1 MKAEHINPFI
11 KASSEV
17 LKMIT
22 QCQFDTGKLY
32 IKDSPFEANNVVI
45 LLGITGD
52 IRGQATLNMTEE
64 TAKNVASRMMMG
76 MPVDSLDEMAKSA
89 LSEMGNMIMGN
100 AATLLFND
108 GVHVD
113 ITPPALMVGTSM
125 SFSPG
130 GMRTVGVPLN
140 SEIGVINFDISVK
153 EN

>member
-11 KASSEV
+11 TASAEV

-22 QCQFDTGKLY
+22 QCEFDKGKLY
-32 IKDSPFEANNVVI
+32 IKASPFEANNVVI

-64 TAKNVASRMMMG
+64 TAKNVASKMMMG
-76 MPVDSLDEMAKSA
+76 MPVAELDEMAKSA

-100 AATLLFND
+100 AATLLFNE
-108 GVHVD
+108 GVSVD
-113 ITPPALMVGTSM
+113 ITPPSLMVGQSL

-130 GMRTVGVPLN
+130 GMKTVGVPLE
-140 SEIGVINFDISVK
+140 SEIGTINFDISVK